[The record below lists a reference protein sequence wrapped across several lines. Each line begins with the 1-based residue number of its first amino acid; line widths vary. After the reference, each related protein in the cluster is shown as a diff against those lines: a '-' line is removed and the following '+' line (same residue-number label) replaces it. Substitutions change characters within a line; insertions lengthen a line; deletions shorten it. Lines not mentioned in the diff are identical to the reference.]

1 LPMNYIK
8 SGLQTIVGRKEN
20 SDMAEDV
27 AEQVSRLVNRLR
39 TSTLY
44 EDRRDTLRALRSMA
58 KHNRVEVGTQAIDA
72 LVHLMHNSIT
82 NDSTDRDAELIAL
95 VLETL
100 RILIDEEDSA
110 ANVHQ
115 EKKFDQ
121 DEIQKL
127 ARMIIDTKYSITS
140 ILYMIDDLEFNVR
153 LQAIRCLTALL
164 IHDPKTIQDILLE
177 NHAASPRIIDLLH
190 DDREVIRNFAI
201 LLLLELSHGNVNI
214 QKIIAFED
222 GFESVVS
229 EDCLFLMYKM
239 LKGNPSNVQLFREH
253 SLIRDLQGVLDLLCA
268 VEEERGNLENYWT
281 EERTATVVR
290 TLVSPS
296 IPSDLIS
303 NCQYDFHSYGFL
315 SSLMNLLLSPEI
327 TAKVLTSV
335 VLAVAEVIR
344 GNQANQDYFET
355 VATNSECS
363 QNIVVILLLSMTNS
377 GRPFGLR
384 LATLYC
390 LQSFLYKNDHGKA
403 HLVQTLL
410 PSTAEVEQVTAGHL
424 ICTGL
429 VSSDPLDQWLC
440 ACLLMH
446 ACIWSTDEKE
456 CLLRVQL
463 ATDVSE
469 PPKSLLQQVTSILL
483 RSHHYQVR
491 IGLLMLLS
499 GWLAHSPLAVSH
511 FLQQP
516 DNVTYVCN
524 EHFEADDME
533 CLTQGLSAFLIG
545 VCSLFNDGS
554 VKKYTK
560 ESLVNLVESHI
571 GRVRFVEKLE
581 LVTKSEAYARVSQ
594 KPQPKGNQARDLL
607 FDHEFTKLFRQL
619 EPDVTRTLGFSQA
632 PADSMLLPEAAE
644 QKDRVV
650 DQYKQLIKDQDE
662 QIGRLTARLQTLEL
676 EANRRAEFDQQK
688 QKQEEQA
695 LQYQEYQVQLNSI
708 SDQLEQLKQ
717 YYVTTM
723 DENQA
728 NAFAEQANLKSQL
741 ECLELLLQQRDAEV
755 HYYQQQCI
763 LWQQHI
769 ANQVAQGEF
778 SYAIQAS
785 NSLVEQLNAQL
796 AFGWQ
801 AYEEQA
807 AQLGKL
813 AEENELLKLRLN
825 EAQNSLKWYEMDS
838 ARKDAEL
845 NLLKKSQTA
854 LTAPTNG
861 AEVPGLV
868 AGAAGMAKELTT
880 VGIQCNFADP
890 DVAANASR
898 QSASEFRARY
908 EALYAENQDLLLLL
922 ADHDQ
927 KLKEQKQMLI
937 HLGAEYVEHSIW
949 PDKGILSQW
958 RISIPTVE
966 ISAGQ
971 VPRHV
976 RFYKS
981 IAHKYIT
988 RRRFFI
994 HQPYLQFSQSVRV
1007 DRQLHNFF
1015 YENALDCCSP
1025 GARAAAE
1032 KLKRYLELEVVGD
1045 GLIQTGYAEEF
1056 IKESSDLDCNFEQP
1070 IACRWKNVLNG
1081 QAESNWYLM
1090 RKVGHRRWP
1099 AVIRP
1104 GITPKD
1110 GNHLIV
1116 AGSENSTQQSYAIWI
1131 SNPALCQRGPGK
1143 FSFAY
1148 WIYGPVKLEVAA
1160 VAAGEYPLKS
1170 VGELRPSS
1178 CDFKENRGKHCV
1190 ISIDPIAVP
1199 YQIIIKMYTSYNGEG
1214 FVAVD
1219 DIKYEANVC
1228 LSEIE
1233 SEQPKF
1239 TEIDLAPSPHLYA
1252 TSAAEAECT
1261 FDNVCLWRNVLDDQ
1275 YNWSTVVEVPDK
1287 PYLKSIHPNGAFG
1300 MIAVQQMTV
1309 AGSGYLISP
1318 AFYCQRGNGELN
1330 FKRWKA
1336 GQASFKVCVLKV
1348 ESLNSIYCTEVQDDF
1363 SPVFIPGPIYE
1374 PYQLAI
1380 IGVGEADAGEQFV
1393 AIDDIVYKAD
1403 VCDSPRIGEPEA
1415 CQALGCN
1422 FADGQSC
1429 RWLLDS
1435 TVANGPRFSITTHAI
1450 GVANNVKI
1458 KPAVKNE
1465 FFLGTLIFDKRQPHA
1480 YIESQFFRV
1489 SRARILR
1496 VLLKRST
1503 WGSEF
1508 YICHNQYNSTLPS
1521 DQCHLAAGPQLTL
1534 NDTRNFAEIA
1544 EPISEQDTRIFLVA
1558 SHILEPISGAAAFGI
1573 QSIDLIDDNRQSL
1586 CF

>member
-1 LPMNYIK
+1 MFNKHIDCNLYLKYTEQCYFIIFRLSFFVLSKIVRLQMNYIK

-27 AEQVSRLVNRLR
+27 AEQISRLVNRLR

-44 EDRRDTLRALRSMA
+44 EDRRDTLRALRSIA

-72 LVHLMHNSIT
+72 LVQFMHNSIA
-82 NDSTDRDAELIAL
+82 NKSTDRDAELIAL

-100 RILIDEEDSA
+100 RILIDEDSA

-127 ARMIIDTKYSITS
+127 ARMIIDAKDSIS
-140 ILYMIDDLEFNVR
+140 DILYVIDDVEFNVR

-164 IHDPKTIQDILLE
+164 IRDPKTIQDILLE
-177 NHAASPRIIDLLH
+177 NHVSLPRIIDLLQ
-190 DDREVIRNFAI
+190 DNREVIRNFAV

-222 GFESVVS
+222 GFESLINIILDEGNSVVS

-253 SLIRDLQGVLDLLCA
+253 SLIRVLREVLDLLCA
-268 VEEERGNLENYWT
+268 VEEETGNLENYWT

-296 IPSDLIS
+296 IPSDLIN
-303 NCQYDFHSYGFL
+303 NCQNDFRTCGFL
-315 SSLMNLLLSPEI
+315 SNLMNLLLSPEI

-335 VLAVAEVIR
+335 VLAVAEMIR

-355 VATNSECS
+355 VTTNSECN
-363 QNIVVILLLSMTNS
+363 QNI
-377 GRPFGLR
+377 RPAIWSSFGYALF
-384 LATLYC
+384 
-390 LQSFLYKNDHGKA
+390 FLYKNDHGKA

-429 VSSDPLDQWLC
+429 VSSDPFDQWLS

-446 ACIWSTDEKE
+446 ACIWSPEEKE

-463 ATDVSE
+463 ATDVNE
-469 PPKSLLQQVTSILL
+469 PPKSLLEQVTSILL

-499 GWLAHSPLAVSH
+499 GWLAHCPLAVSH
-511 FLQQP
+511 FLYHLGS
-516 DNVTYVCN
+516 VTYL
-524 EHFEADDME
+524 FGQLRGSEADDME

-545 VCSLFNDGS
+545 ICTLFNNGS
-554 VKKYTK
+554 VRKYTK
-560 ESLVNLVESHI
+560 ESMIHLVESDL

-581 LVTKSEAYARVSQ
+581 LLTKSEAYARVSQ

-619 EPDVTRTLGFSQA
+619 EPDIARTLGFSQA

-676 EANRRAEFDQQK
+676 QANRRTEFDQ

-695 LQYQEYQVQLNSI
+695 LKYQIQLNSI
-708 SDQLEQLKQ
+708 SDELQQLKQ
-717 YYVTTM
+717 CCVRTM

-741 ECLELLLQQRDAEV
+741 ESLELLLQQRDTEV
-755 HYYQQQCI
+755 QYYQQQCI

-813 AEENELLKLRLN
+813 SAENELLKLHLN
-825 EAQNSLKWYEMDS
+825 EMQNSSKWYELDS

-845 NLLKKSQTA
+845 NFLKESQTA

-868 AGAAGMAKELTT
+868 TGAGVAKELTT
-880 VGIQCNFADP
+880 VGIQCDFLDP
-890 DVAANASR
+890 GVGNASR
-898 QSASEFRARY
+898 QSDSEFRARY

-937 HLGAEYVEHSIW
+937 NLGAEVSSDGE
-949 PDKGILSQW
+949 DDLLL
-958 RISIPTVE
+958 VL
-966 ISAGQ
+966 A
-971 VPRHV
+971 
-976 RFYKS
+976 KS
-981 IAHKYIT
+981 
-988 RRRFFI
+988 RGM
-994 HQPYLQFSQSVRV
+994 SV
-1007 DRQLHNFF
+1007 
-1015 YENALDCCSP
+1015 DCCSP

-1045 GLIQTGYAEEF
+1045 GLIQTGYTEEF

-1116 AGSENSTQQSYAIWI
+1116 AGSENYTQQSYAIWI
-1131 SNPALCQRGPGK
+1131 SNPALCQRGLGN

-1199 YQIIIKMYTSYNGEG
+1199 YQIIIKMYTSYNREG

-1228 LSEIE
+1228 LPEIE

-1239 TEIDLAPSPHLYA
+1239 AEIDLAPSPHLYA

-1287 PYLKSIHPNGAFG
+1287 SYWNSIHPNGAFG
-1300 MIAVQQMTV
+1300 MITVEQMTV

-1336 GQASFKVCVLKV
+1336 GEASFKVCVLKV
-1348 ESLNSIYCTEVQDDF
+1348 ESLNSTYCTEVQDDF

-1422 FADGQSC
+1422 FSVGQSC

-1435 TVANGPRFSITTHAI
+1435 TIANGPRFSITAHAI

-1458 KPAVKNE
+1458 KPAGKKE

-1480 YIESQFFRV
+1480 YIESEFFRV
-1489 SRARILR
+1489 SRARTLR

-1508 YICHNQYNSTLPS
+1508 YICHNQFNTTLPS

-1534 NDTRNFAEIA
+1534 DDTRNFAEIV

-1573 QSIDLIDDNRQSL
+1573 QSIDLIDDNRQSFTGEQQ
-1586 CF
+1586 C

>member
-1 LPMNYIK
+1 MTIAMKIKLQRENILIQQFSDFITIKLDFLKSIAFVSIDCNLYLKYIVRLSMNYIK

-27 AEQVSRLVNRLR
+27 VEQVSRLVNRLR

-140 ILYMIDDLEFNVR
+140 ILCMIDDLEFNVR

-222 GFESVVS
+222 GFESLIRIIYCEGNSVVS

-253 SLIRDLQGVLDLLCA
+253 SLIRDLQGVLDLLCT

-303 NCQYDFHSYGFL
+303 NCQYDFQSYGFL

-377 GRPFGLR
+377 SRPFGLR

-516 DNVTYVCN
+516 DNVTYL
-524 EHFEADDME
+524 FGQLRGSEADDME

-708 SDQLEQLKQ
+708 SDQLQQLKQ

-755 HYYQQQCI
+755 QYYQQQCI

-937 HLGAEYVEHSIW
+937 HLGAEVSSDGEDDLLLCGS
-949 PDKGILSQW
+949 PDTKVGD
-958 RISIPTVE
+958 
-966 ISAGQ
+966 
-971 VPRHV
+971 
-976 RFYKS
+976 KS
-981 IAHKYIT
+981 VLAKSRGMSGFT
-988 RRRFFI
+988 N
-994 HQPYLQFSQSVRV
+994 QSRTI
-1007 DRQLHNFF
+1007 
-1015 YENALDCCSP
+1015 DCCSP

-1160 VAAGEYPLKS
+1160 VAAGKYPLKS

-1178 CDFKENRGKHCV
+1178 CDFKENRGKRCV

-1275 YNWSTVVEVPDK
+1275 YNWSTVAEVPDK
-1287 PYLKSIHPNGAFG
+1287 SYLNSIHPNGAFG
-1300 MIAVQQMTV
+1300 MIAVQQMTFP
-1309 AGSGYLISP
+1309 GSGYLISP

-1374 PYQLAI
+1374 PYELAI

-1435 TVANGPRFSITTHAI
+1435 TVANGPRFSITAHAI

-1544 EPISEQDTRIFLVA
+1544 EPISEQDTRHRRA
-1558 SHILEPISGAAAFGI
+1558 TM
-1573 QSIDLIDDNRQSL
+1573 
-1586 CF
+1586 

>member
-1 LPMNYIK
+1 LKYTERCYFIIFRLSFYVLSKSIFFARLQMNYIK

-20 SDMAEDV
+20 SDMTEDV
-27 AEQVSRLVNRLR
+27 TEQVSRLVNRLR

-58 KHNRVEVGTQAIDA
+58 KHNRIEVGTQAIDA
-72 LVHLMHNSIT
+72 LIQFMHNSIV
-82 NDSTDRDAELIAL
+82 NKSTDRDAELIAL

-100 RILIDEEDSA
+100 RILIDEDSA

-127 ARMIIDTKYSITS
+127 ACMIIDAKDSIS
-140 ILYMIDDLEFNVR
+140 DILYVIDDVEFNVR

-164 IHDPKTIQDILLE
+164 IRDPKTIQDILLE
-177 NHAASPRIIDLLH
+177 NHVSLPRIIDLLQ
-190 DDREVIRNFAI
+190 DNREVIRNFAV
-201 LLLLELSHGNVNI
+201 LLLLELAHGNVNI

-222 GFESVVS
+222 GFESLINIILDEGNSVVS

-253 SLIRDLQGVLDLLCA
+253 SLIRVLREVLDLLCA
-268 VEEERGNLENYWT
+268 VEEEMGNLENYWT

-296 IPSDLIS
+296 IPSDLIN
-303 NCQYDFHSYGFL
+303 NCQNDFRTCGFL
-315 SSLMNLLLSPEI
+315 SNLMNLLLSPEI

-335 VLAVAEVIR
+335 VLAVAEMIR

-355 VATNSECS
+355 VTTNSECN

-390 LQSFLYKNDHGKA
+390 LQSFLFKNDHGKV

-446 ACIWSTDEKE
+446 ACIWSSDEKE

-516 DNVTYVCN
+516 DNITYL
-524 EHFEADDME
+524 FGQLRGSEADDME

-560 ESLVNLVESHI
+560 ESLVNLVESHL

-619 EPDVTRTLGFSQA
+619 EPDVARTLGFSQA

-676 EANRRAEFDQQK
+676 QANHRTEFDQ

-695 LQYQEYQVQLNSI
+695 LKYQIQLNSI
-708 SDQLEQLKQ
+708 NDELQQLKQ
-717 YYVTTM
+717 CCLTTM
-723 DENQA
+723 NENQA

-741 ECLELLLQQRDAEV
+741 ESLELLLQQRDTEV

-769 ANQVAQGEF
+769 ANQVNVGLVLSMVVCIYLIIVDYLLLIKVAEGEF

-813 AEENELLKLRLN
+813 SAENELLKLHLN
-825 EAQNSLKWYEMDS
+825 EMQNSLKWYQLDS

-845 NLLKKSQTA
+845 NFLKESQTA

-861 AEVPGLV
+861 TEVPGLV
-868 AGAAGMAKELTT
+868 TAADVAKELTT
-880 VGIQCNFADP
+880 VGIQCDFSDP
-890 DVAANASR
+890 DVGHASH
-898 QSASEFRARY
+898 QSDSEFRARY

-937 HLGAEYVEHSIW
+937 NLGAEV
-949 PDKGILSQW
+949 
-958 RISIPTVE
+958 
-966 ISAGQ
+966 
-971 VPRHV
+971 
-976 RFYKS
+976 
-981 IAHKYIT
+981 
-988 RRRFFI
+988 
-994 HQPYLQFSQSVRV
+994 
-1007 DRQLHNFF
+1007 
-1015 YENALDCCSP
+1015 
-1025 GARAAAE
+1025 
-1032 KLKRYLELEVVGD
+1032 
-1045 GLIQTGYAEEF
+1045 
-1056 IKESSDLDCNFEQP
+1056 SSDGEDDL
-1070 IACRWKNVLNG
+1070 LLG
-1081 QAESNWYLM
+1081 
-1090 RKVGHRRWP
+1090 
-1099 AVIRP
+1099 
-1104 GITPKD
+1104 
-1110 GNHLIV
+1110 
-1116 AGSENSTQQSYAIWI
+1116 GS
-1131 SNPALCQRGPGK
+1131 P
-1143 FSFAY
+1143 
-1148 WIYGPVKLEVAA
+1148 
-1160 VAAGEYPLKS
+1160 
-1170 VGELRPSS
+1170 
-1178 CDFKENRGKHCV
+1178 
-1190 ISIDPIAVP
+1190 
-1199 YQIIIKMYTSYNGEG
+1199 
-1214 FVAVD
+1214 
-1219 DIKYEANVC
+1219 
-1228 LSEIE
+1228 
-1233 SEQPKF
+1233 
-1239 TEIDLAPSPHLYA
+1239 
-1252 TSAAEAECT
+1252 
-1261 FDNVCLWRNVLDDQ
+1261 
-1275 YNWSTVVEVPDK
+1275 
-1287 PYLKSIHPNGAFG
+1287 
-1300 MIAVQQMTV
+1300 
-1309 AGSGYLISP
+1309 
-1318 AFYCQRGNGELN
+1318 
-1330 FKRWKA
+1330 
-1336 GQASFKVCVLKV
+1336 
-1348 ESLNSIYCTEVQDDF
+1348 
-1363 SPVFIPGPIYE
+1363 
-1374 PYQLAI
+1374 
-1380 IGVGEADAGEQFV
+1380 
-1393 AIDDIVYKAD
+1393 
-1403 VCDSPRIGEPEA
+1403 
-1415 CQALGCN
+1415 
-1422 FADGQSC
+1422 
-1429 RWLLDS
+1429 
-1435 TVANGPRFSITTHAI
+1435 
-1450 GVANNVKI
+1450 
-1458 KPAVKNE
+1458 
-1465 FFLGTLIFDKRQPHA
+1465 
-1480 YIESQFFRV
+1480 
-1489 SRARILR
+1489 
-1496 VLLKRST
+1496 
-1503 WGSEF
+1503 
-1508 YICHNQYNSTLPS
+1508 
-1521 DQCHLAAGPQLTL
+1521 
-1534 NDTRNFAEIA
+1534 
-1544 EPISEQDTRIFLVA
+1544 
-1558 SHILEPISGAAAFGI
+1558 
-1573 QSIDLIDDNRQSL
+1573 
-1586 CF
+1586 

>member
-1 LPMNYIK
+1 MNYIK

-95 VLETL
+95 VLEIL

-140 ILYMIDDLEFNVR
+140 ILCMIDDLEFNVR

-222 GFESVVS
+222 GFESLIRIIYCEGNSVVS

-281 EERTATVVR
+281 EERTATVLQLIDVVR

-303 NCQYDFHSYGFL
+303 NCQYDFQSYGFL

-516 DNVTYVCN
+516 DNVTYL
-524 EHFEADDME
+524 FGQLRGSEADDME

-619 EPDVTRTLGFSQA
+619 EPDITRTLGFSQA

-695 LQYQEYQVQLNSI
+695 LQYQECQVQLNSI
-708 SDQLEQLKQ
+708 SDQLQQLKQ

-769 ANQVAQGEF
+769 ANQVPQGEF

-937 HLGAEYVEHSIW
+937 HLGAE
-949 PDKGILSQW
+949 
-958 RISIPTVE
+958 
-966 ISAGQ
+966 
-971 VPRHV
+971 
-976 RFYKS
+976 KS
-981 IAHKYIT
+981 VLAKSRGMSGFT
-988 RRRFFI
+988 N
-994 HQPYLQFSQSVRV
+994 QS
-1007 DRQLHNFF
+1007 HTI
-1015 YENALDCCSP
+1015 DCCSP

-1110 GNHLIV
+1110 GEKCNHLIV

-1160 VAAGEYPLKS
+1160 VAAGEYPLNS

-1178 CDFKENRGKHCV
+1178 CDFKENRGKRCV

-1199 YQIIIKMYTSYNGEG
+1199 YQIIIKMHTSYNGEG

-1287 PYLKSIHPNGAFG
+1287 SYLNSIHPNGAFG
-1300 MIAVQQMTV
+1300 LIAVQQMTV
-1309 AGSGYLISP
+1309 PGSGYLISP

-1374 PYQLAI
+1374 PYELAI

-1544 EPISEQDTRIFLVA
+1544 EPISEQDTRCI
-1558 SHILEPISGAAAFGI
+1558 IAF
-1573 QSIDLIDDNRQSL
+1573 QLFFQFHNSSFTN
-1586 CF
+1586 

>member
-1 LPMNYIK
+1 MFNKHIDCNLYLKYTEQCYFIIFRLSFFVLSKIVRLQMNYIK

-27 AEQVSRLVNRLR
+27 AEQISRLVNRLR

-44 EDRRDTLRALRSMA
+44 EDRRDTLRALRSIA

-72 LVHLMHNSIT
+72 LVQFMHNSIA
-82 NDSTDRDAELIAL
+82 NKSTDRDAELIAL

-100 RILIDEEDSA
+100 RILIDEDSA

-127 ARMIIDTKYSITS
+127 ARMIIDAKDSIS
-140 ILYMIDDLEFNVR
+140 DILYVIDDVEFNVR

-164 IHDPKTIQDILLE
+164 IRDPKTIQDILLE
-177 NHAASPRIIDLLH
+177 NHVSLPRIIDLLQ
-190 DDREVIRNFAI
+190 DNREVIRNFAV

-222 GFESVVS
+222 GFESLINIILDEGNSVVS

-253 SLIRDLQGVLDLLCA
+253 SLIRVLREVLDLLCA
-268 VEEERGNLENYWT
+268 VEEETGNLENYWT

-296 IPSDLIS
+296 IPSDLIN
-303 NCQYDFHSYGFL
+303 NCQNDFRTCGFL
-315 SSLMNLLLSPEI
+315 SNLMNLLLSPEI

-335 VLAVAEVIR
+335 VLAVAEMIR

-355 VATNSECS
+355 VTTNSECN

-429 VSSDPLDQWLC
+429 VSSDPFDQWLS

-446 ACIWSTDEKE
+446 ACIWSPEEKE

-463 ATDVSE
+463 ATDVNE
-469 PPKSLLQQVTSILL
+469 PPKSLLEQVTSILL

-499 GWLAHSPLAVSH
+499 GWLAHCPLALFGQLRGS
-511 FLQQP
+511 
-516 DNVTYVCN
+516 
-524 EHFEADDME
+524 EADDME

-545 VCSLFNDGS
+545 ICTLFNNGS
-554 VKKYTK
+554 VRKYTK
-560 ESLVNLVESHI
+560 ESMIHLVESDL

-581 LVTKSEAYARVSQ
+581 LLTKSEAYARVSQ

-619 EPDVTRTLGFSQA
+619 EPDIARTLGFSQA

-676 EANRRAEFDQQK
+676 QANRRTEFDQ

-695 LQYQEYQVQLNSI
+695 LKYQIQLNSI
-708 SDQLEQLKQ
+708 SDELQQLKQ
-717 YYVTTM
+717 CCVRTM

-741 ECLELLLQQRDAEV
+741 ESLELLLQQRDTEV
-755 HYYQQQCI
+755 QYYQQQCI

-813 AEENELLKLRLN
+813 SAENELLKLHLN
-825 EAQNSLKWYEMDS
+825 EMQNSSKWYELDS

-845 NLLKKSQTA
+845 NFLKESQTA

-868 AGAAGMAKELTT
+868 TGAGVAKELTT
-880 VGIQCNFADP
+880 VGIQCDFLDP
-890 DVAANASR
+890 GVGNASR
-898 QSASEFRARY
+898 QSDSEFRARY

-937 HLGAEYVEHSIW
+937 NLGAEVSSDGE
-949 PDKGILSQW
+949 DDLLL
-958 RISIPTVE
+958 VL
-966 ISAGQ
+966 A
-971 VPRHV
+971 
-976 RFYKS
+976 KS
-981 IAHKYIT
+981 
-988 RRRFFI
+988 RGM
-994 HQPYLQFSQSVRV
+994 SV
-1007 DRQLHNFF
+1007 
-1015 YENALDCCSP
+1015 DCCSP

-1045 GLIQTGYAEEF
+1045 GLIQTGYTEEF

-1116 AGSENSTQQSYAIWI
+1116 AGSENYTQQSYAIWI
-1131 SNPALCQRGPGK
+1131 SNPALCQRGLGN

-1199 YQIIIKMYTSYNGEG
+1199 YQIIIKMYTSYNREG

-1228 LSEIE
+1228 LPEIE

-1239 TEIDLAPSPHLYA
+1239 AEIDLAPSPHLYA

-1287 PYLKSIHPNGAFG
+1287 SYWNSIHPNGAFG
-1300 MIAVQQMTV
+1300 MITVEQMTV

-1336 GQASFKVCVLKV
+1336 GEASFKVCVLKV
-1348 ESLNSIYCTEVQDDF
+1348 ESLNSTYCTEVQDDF

-1422 FADGQSC
+1422 FSVGQSC

-1435 TVANGPRFSITTHAI
+1435 TIANGPRFSITAHAI

-1458 KPAVKNE
+1458 KPAGKKE

-1480 YIESQFFRV
+1480 YIESEFFRV
-1489 SRARILR
+1489 SRARTLR

-1508 YICHNQYNSTLPS
+1508 YICHNQFNTTLPS

-1534 NDTRNFAEIA
+1534 DDTRNFAEIV

-1573 QSIDLIDDNRQSL
+1573 QSIDLIDDNRQSFTGEQQ
-1586 CF
+1586 C

>member
-1 LPMNYIK
+1 MFNYRPEIYHNNDHCDENQITTHKYSYSTVFIVRLPMNYIK

-140 ILYMIDDLEFNVR
+140 ILHMID
-153 LQAIRCLTALL
+153 
-164 IHDPKTIQDILLE
+164 
-177 NHAASPRIIDLLH
+177 
-190 DDREVIRNFAI
+190 
-201 LLLLELSHGNVNI
+201 
-214 QKIIAFED
+214 
-222 GFESVVS
+222 
-229 EDCLFLMYKM
+229 
-239 LKGNPSNVQLFREH
+239 
-253 SLIRDLQGVLDLLCA
+253 
-268 VEEERGNLENYWT
+268 
-281 EERTATVVR
+281 VVR

-524 EHFEADDME
+524 EH
-533 CLTQGLSAFLIG
+533 L
-545 VCSLFNDGS
+545 
-554 VKKYTK
+554 

-619 EPDVTRTLGFSQA
+619 EPDITRTLGFSQA

-662 QIGRLTARLQTLEL
+662 QIGRLTARLQTLEM
-676 EANRRAEFDQQK
+676 EANRRTEFDQQK

-695 LQYQEYQVQLNSI
+695 LQYQEYQIQLNSI
-708 SDQLEQLKQ
+708 NDQLQQLKQ

-813 AEENELLKLRLN
+813 AEENELLKLRLK
-825 EAQNSLKWYEMDS
+825 EAQNSLKWYEMES

-890 DVAANASR
+890 DEAANASR

-937 HLGAEYVEHSIW
+937 HLGAEVSSDGE
-949 PDKGILSQW
+949 DDLLLC
-958 RISIPTVE
+958 V
-966 ISAGQ
+966 
-971 VPRHV
+971 
-976 RFYKS
+976 
-981 IAHKYIT
+981 
-988 RRRFFI
+988 
-994 HQPYLQFSQSVRV
+994 
-1007 DRQLHNFF
+1007 
-1015 YENALDCCSP
+1015 DCCSP
-1025 GARAAAE
+1025 TARAAAE

-1056 IKESSDLDCNFEQP
+1056 IKEASDLDCNFEQP

-1233 SEQPKF
+1233 SEQPEF

-1261 FDNVCLWRNVLDDQ
+1261 FDNLCLWRNVLDDQ

-1287 PYLKSIHPNGAFG
+1287 SYLNSIHPNGAFG
-1300 MIAVQQMTV
+1300 MIGVQQMTV
-1309 AGSGYLISP
+1309 PGSGYLISP
-1318 AFYCQRGNGELN
+1318 VFYCQRGNGELN

-1374 PYQLAI
+1374 PYELAI

-1435 TVANGPRFSITTHAI
+1435 TVANGPRFSITAHAI

-1573 QSIDLIDDNRQSL
+1573 QLIDLIDDNRQSL

>member
-95 VLETL
+95 VLEIL

-140 ILYMIDDLEFNVR
+140 ILCMIDDLEFNVR

-303 NCQYDFHSYGFL
+303 NCQYDFQSYGFL

-524 EHFEADDME
+524 EH
-533 CLTQGLSAFLIG
+533 L
-545 VCSLFNDGS
+545 
-554 VKKYTK
+554 
-560 ESLVNLVESHI
+560 
-571 GRVRFVEKLE
+571 
-581 LVTKSEAYARVSQ
+581 
-594 KPQPKGNQARDLL
+594 
-607 FDHEFTKLFRQL
+607 
-619 EPDVTRTLGFSQA
+619 
-632 PADSMLLPEAAE
+632 
-644 QKDRVV
+644 
-650 DQYKQLIKDQDE
+650 
-662 QIGRLTARLQTLEL
+662 
-676 EANRRAEFDQQK
+676 
-688 QKQEEQA
+688 
-695 LQYQEYQVQLNSI
+695 
-708 SDQLEQLKQ
+708 
-717 YYVTTM
+717 
-723 DENQA
+723 
-728 NAFAEQANLKSQL
+728 
-741 ECLELLLQQRDAEV
+741 
-755 HYYQQQCI
+755 
-763 LWQQHI
+763 
-769 ANQVAQGEF
+769 
-778 SYAIQAS
+778 
-785 NSLVEQLNAQL
+785 
-796 AFGWQ
+796 
-801 AYEEQA
+801 
-807 AQLGKL
+807 
-813 AEENELLKLRLN
+813 
-825 EAQNSLKWYEMDS
+825 
-838 ARKDAEL
+838 
-845 NLLKKSQTA
+845 
-854 LTAPTNG
+854 
-861 AEVPGLV
+861 
-868 AGAAGMAKELTT
+868 
-880 VGIQCNFADP
+880 
-890 DVAANASR
+890 
-898 QSASEFRARY
+898 
-908 EALYAENQDLLLLL
+908 
-922 ADHDQ
+922 
-927 KLKEQKQMLI
+927 
-937 HLGAEYVEHSIW
+937 
-949 PDKGILSQW
+949 
-958 RISIPTVE
+958 
-966 ISAGQ
+966 
-971 VPRHV
+971 
-976 RFYKS
+976 
-981 IAHKYIT
+981 
-988 RRRFFI
+988 
-994 HQPYLQFSQSVRV
+994 
-1007 DRQLHNFF
+1007 
-1015 YENALDCCSP
+1015 
-1025 GARAAAE
+1025 
-1032 KLKRYLELEVVGD
+1032 
-1045 GLIQTGYAEEF
+1045 
-1056 IKESSDLDCNFEQP
+1056 
-1070 IACRWKNVLNG
+1070 
-1081 QAESNWYLM
+1081 
-1090 RKVGHRRWP
+1090 
-1099 AVIRP
+1099 
-1104 GITPKD
+1104 
-1110 GNHLIV
+1110 
-1116 AGSENSTQQSYAIWI
+1116 
-1131 SNPALCQRGPGK
+1131 
-1143 FSFAY
+1143 
-1148 WIYGPVKLEVAA
+1148 
-1160 VAAGEYPLKS
+1160 
-1170 VGELRPSS
+1170 
-1178 CDFKENRGKHCV
+1178 
-1190 ISIDPIAVP
+1190 
-1199 YQIIIKMYTSYNGEG
+1199 
-1214 FVAVD
+1214 
-1219 DIKYEANVC
+1219 
-1228 LSEIE
+1228 
-1233 SEQPKF
+1233 
-1239 TEIDLAPSPHLYA
+1239 
-1252 TSAAEAECT
+1252 
-1261 FDNVCLWRNVLDDQ
+1261 
-1275 YNWSTVVEVPDK
+1275 
-1287 PYLKSIHPNGAFG
+1287 
-1300 MIAVQQMTV
+1300 
-1309 AGSGYLISP
+1309 
-1318 AFYCQRGNGELN
+1318 
-1330 FKRWKA
+1330 
-1336 GQASFKVCVLKV
+1336 
-1348 ESLNSIYCTEVQDDF
+1348 
-1363 SPVFIPGPIYE
+1363 
-1374 PYQLAI
+1374 
-1380 IGVGEADAGEQFV
+1380 
-1393 AIDDIVYKAD
+1393 
-1403 VCDSPRIGEPEA
+1403 
-1415 CQALGCN
+1415 
-1422 FADGQSC
+1422 
-1429 RWLLDS
+1429 
-1435 TVANGPRFSITTHAI
+1435 
-1450 GVANNVKI
+1450 
-1458 KPAVKNE
+1458 
-1465 FFLGTLIFDKRQPHA
+1465 
-1480 YIESQFFRV
+1480 
-1489 SRARILR
+1489 
-1496 VLLKRST
+1496 
-1503 WGSEF
+1503 
-1508 YICHNQYNSTLPS
+1508 
-1521 DQCHLAAGPQLTL
+1521 
-1534 NDTRNFAEIA
+1534 
-1544 EPISEQDTRIFLVA
+1544 
-1558 SHILEPISGAAAFGI
+1558 
-1573 QSIDLIDDNRQSL
+1573 
-1586 CF
+1586 

>member
-1 LPMNYIK
+1 MFNYRPEIYHNNDHCDENQITTHKYSYSTVFIVRLPMNYIK

-140 ILYMIDDLEFNVR
+140 ILHMIDDLEFNVR

-222 GFESVVS
+222 GFESLIRIIYCEGNSVVS

-516 DNVTYVCN
+516 DNVTYL
-524 EHFEADDME
+524 FGQLRGSEADDME

-619 EPDVTRTLGFSQA
+619 EPDITRTLGFSQA

-662 QIGRLTARLQTLEL
+662 QIGRLTARLQTLEM
-676 EANRRAEFDQQK
+676 EANRRTEFDQQK

-695 LQYQEYQVQLNSI
+695 LQYQEYQIQLNSI
-708 SDQLEQLKQ
+708 NDQLQQLKQ

-813 AEENELLKLRLN
+813 AEENELLKLRLK
-825 EAQNSLKWYEMDS
+825 EAQNSLKWYEMES

-890 DVAANASR
+890 DEAANASR

-937 HLGAEYVEHSIW
+937 HLGAEVSSDGE
-949 PDKGILSQW
+949 DDLLLC
-958 RISIPTVE
+958 V
-966 ISAGQ
+966 
-971 VPRHV
+971 
-976 RFYKS
+976 
-981 IAHKYIT
+981 
-988 RRRFFI
+988 
-994 HQPYLQFSQSVRV
+994 
-1007 DRQLHNFF
+1007 
-1015 YENALDCCSP
+1015 DCCSP
-1025 GARAAAE
+1025 TARAAAE

-1056 IKESSDLDCNFEQP
+1056 IKEASDLDCNFEQP

-1233 SEQPKF
+1233 SEQPEF

-1261 FDNVCLWRNVLDDQ
+1261 FDNLCLWRNVLDDQ

-1287 PYLKSIHPNGAFG
+1287 SYLNSIHPNGAFG
-1300 MIAVQQMTV
+1300 MIGVQQMTV
-1309 AGSGYLISP
+1309 PGSGYLISP
-1318 AFYCQRGNGELN
+1318 VFYCQRGNGELN

-1374 PYQLAI
+1374 PYELAI

-1435 TVANGPRFSITTHAI
+1435 TVANGPRFSITAHAI

-1573 QSIDLIDDNRQSL
+1573 QLIDLIDDNRQSL

>member
-1 LPMNYIK
+1 MFNKHIDCNLYLKYTEQCYFIIFRLSFFVLSKIVRLQMNYIK

-27 AEQVSRLVNRLR
+27 AEQISRLVNRLR

-44 EDRRDTLRALRSMA
+44 EDRRDTLRALRSIA

-72 LVHLMHNSIT
+72 LVQFMHNSIA
-82 NDSTDRDAELIAL
+82 NKSTDRDAELIAL

-100 RILIDEEDSA
+100 RILIDEDSA

-127 ARMIIDTKYSITS
+127 ARMIIDAKDSIS
-140 ILYMIDDLEFNVR
+140 DILYVIDDVEFNVR

-164 IHDPKTIQDILLE
+164 IRDPKTIQDILLE
-177 NHAASPRIIDLLH
+177 NHVSLPRIIDLLQ
-190 DDREVIRNFAI
+190 DNREVIRNFAV

-222 GFESVVS
+222 GFESLINIILDEGNSVVS

-253 SLIRDLQGVLDLLCA
+253 SLIRVLREVLDLLCA
-268 VEEERGNLENYWT
+268 VEEETGNLENYWT

-296 IPSDLIS
+296 IPSDLIN
-303 NCQYDFHSYGFL
+303 NCQNDFRTCGFL
-315 SSLMNLLLSPEI
+315 SNLMNLLLSPEI

-335 VLAVAEVIR
+335 VLAVAEMIR

-355 VATNSECS
+355 VTTNSECN

-429 VSSDPLDQWLC
+429 VSSDPFDQWLS

-446 ACIWSTDEKE
+446 ACIWSPEEKE

-463 ATDVSE
+463 ATDVNE
-469 PPKSLLQQVTSILL
+469 PPKSLLEQVTSILL

-499 GWLAHSPLAVSH
+499 GWLAHCPLAVSH
-511 FLQQP
+511 FL
-516 DNVTYVCN
+516 Y
-524 EHFEADDME
+524 HLGKSM
-533 CLTQGLSAFLIG
+533 IH
-545 VCSLFNDGS
+545 
-554 VKKYTK
+554 
-560 ESLVNLVESHI
+560 LVESDL

-581 LVTKSEAYARVSQ
+581 LLTKSEAYARVSQ

-619 EPDVTRTLGFSQA
+619 EPDIARTLGFSQA

-676 EANRRAEFDQQK
+676 QANRRTEFDQ

-695 LQYQEYQVQLNSI
+695 LKYQIQLNSI
-708 SDQLEQLKQ
+708 SDELQQLKQ
-717 YYVTTM
+717 CCVRTM

-741 ECLELLLQQRDAEV
+741 ESLELLLQQRDTEV
-755 HYYQQQCI
+755 QYYQQQCI

-813 AEENELLKLRLN
+813 SAENELLKLHLN
-825 EAQNSLKWYEMDS
+825 EMQNSSKWYELDS

-845 NLLKKSQTA
+845 NFLKESQTA

-868 AGAAGMAKELTT
+868 TGAGVAKELTT
-880 VGIQCNFADP
+880 VGIQCDFLDP
-890 DVAANASR
+890 GVGNASR
-898 QSASEFRARY
+898 QSDSEFRARY

-937 HLGAEYVEHSIW
+937 NLGAEVSSDGE
-949 PDKGILSQW
+949 DDLLL
-958 RISIPTVE
+958 VL
-966 ISAGQ
+966 A
-971 VPRHV
+971 
-976 RFYKS
+976 KS
-981 IAHKYIT
+981 
-988 RRRFFI
+988 RGM
-994 HQPYLQFSQSVRV
+994 SV
-1007 DRQLHNFF
+1007 
-1015 YENALDCCSP
+1015 DCCSP

-1045 GLIQTGYAEEF
+1045 GLIQTGYTEEF

-1116 AGSENSTQQSYAIWI
+1116 AGSENYTQQSYAIWI
-1131 SNPALCQRGPGK
+1131 SNPALCQRGLGN

-1199 YQIIIKMYTSYNGEG
+1199 YQIIIKMYTSYNREG

-1228 LSEIE
+1228 LPEIE

-1239 TEIDLAPSPHLYA
+1239 AEIDLAPSPHLYA

-1287 PYLKSIHPNGAFG
+1287 SYWNSIHPNGAFG
-1300 MIAVQQMTV
+1300 MITVEQMTV

-1336 GQASFKVCVLKV
+1336 GEASFKVCVLKV
-1348 ESLNSIYCTEVQDDF
+1348 ESLNSTYCTEVQDDF

-1422 FADGQSC
+1422 FSVGQSC

-1435 TVANGPRFSITTHAI
+1435 TIANGPRFSITAHAI

-1458 KPAVKNE
+1458 KPAGKKE

-1480 YIESQFFRV
+1480 YIESEFFRV
-1489 SRARILR
+1489 SRARTLR

-1508 YICHNQYNSTLPS
+1508 YICHNQFNTTLPS

-1534 NDTRNFAEIA
+1534 DDTRNFAEIV

-1573 QSIDLIDDNRQSL
+1573 QSIDLIDDNRQSFTGEQQ
-1586 CF
+1586 C

>member
-1 LPMNYIK
+1 MFNKHIDCNLYLKYTEQCYFIIFRLSFFVLSKIVRLQMNYIK

-27 AEQVSRLVNRLR
+27 AEQISRLVNRLR

-44 EDRRDTLRALRSMA
+44 EDRRDTLRALRSIA

-72 LVHLMHNSIT
+72 LVQFMHNSIA
-82 NDSTDRDAELIAL
+82 NKSTDRDAELIAL

-100 RILIDEEDSA
+100 RILIDEDSA

-127 ARMIIDTKYSITS
+127 ARMIIDAKDSIS
-140 ILYMIDDLEFNVR
+140 DILYVIDDVEFNVR

-164 IHDPKTIQDILLE
+164 IRDPKTIQDILLE
-177 NHAASPRIIDLLH
+177 NHVSLPRIIDLLQ
-190 DDREVIRNFAI
+190 DNREVIRNFAV

-222 GFESVVS
+222 GFESLINIILDEGNSVVS

-253 SLIRDLQGVLDLLCA
+253 SLIRVLREVLDLLCA
-268 VEEERGNLENYWT
+268 VEEETGNLENYWT

-296 IPSDLIS
+296 IPSDLIN
-303 NCQYDFHSYGFL
+303 NCQNDFRTCGFL
-315 SSLMNLLLSPEI
+315 SNLMNLLLSPEI

-335 VLAVAEVIR
+335 VLAVAEMIR

-355 VATNSECS
+355 VTTNSECN

-429 VSSDPLDQWLC
+429 VSSDPFDQWLS

-446 ACIWSTDEKE
+446 ACIWSPEEKE

-463 ATDVSE
+463 ATDVNE
-469 PPKSLLQQVTSILL
+469 PPKSLLEQVTSILL

-499 GWLAHSPLAVSH
+499 GWLAHCPLAVSH
-511 FLQQP
+511 FLYHLGS
-516 DNVTYVCN
+516 VTYL
-524 EHFEADDME
+524 FGQLRGSEADDME

-545 VCSLFNDGS
+545 ICTLFNNGS
-554 VKKYTK
+554 VRKYTK
-560 ESLVNLVESHI
+560 ESMIHLVESDL

-581 LVTKSEAYARVSQ
+581 LLTKSEAYARVSQ

-619 EPDVTRTLGFSQA
+619 EPDIARTLGFSQA

-676 EANRRAEFDQQK
+676 QANRRTEFDQ

-695 LQYQEYQVQLNSI
+695 LKYQIQLNSI
-708 SDQLEQLKQ
+708 SDELQQLKQ
-717 YYVTTM
+717 CCVRTM

-741 ECLELLLQQRDAEV
+741 ESLELLLQQRDTEV
-755 HYYQQQCI
+755 QYYQQQCI

-813 AEENELLKLRLN
+813 SAENELLKLHLN
-825 EAQNSLKWYEMDS
+825 EMQNSSKWYELDS

-845 NLLKKSQTA
+845 NFLKESQTA

-868 AGAAGMAKELTT
+868 TGAGVAKELTT
-880 VGIQCNFADP
+880 VGIQCDFLDP
-890 DVAANASR
+890 GVGNASR
-898 QSASEFRARY
+898 QSDSEFRARY

-937 HLGAEYVEHSIW
+937 NLGAEVSSDGE
-949 PDKGILSQW
+949 DDLLL
-958 RISIPTVE
+958 VL
-966 ISAGQ
+966 A
-971 VPRHV
+971 
-976 RFYKS
+976 KS
-981 IAHKYIT
+981 
-988 RRRFFI
+988 RGM
-994 HQPYLQFSQSVRV
+994 SV
-1007 DRQLHNFF
+1007 
-1015 YENALDCCSP
+1015 DCCSP

-1045 GLIQTGYAEEF
+1045 GLIQTGYTEEF

-1116 AGSENSTQQSYAIWI
+1116 AGSENYTQQSYAIWI
-1131 SNPALCQRGPGK
+1131 SNPALCQRGLGN

-1199 YQIIIKMYTSYNGEG
+1199 YQIIIKMYTSYNREG

-1228 LSEIE
+1228 LPEIE

-1239 TEIDLAPSPHLYA
+1239 AEIDLAPSPHLYA

-1287 PYLKSIHPNGAFG
+1287 SYWNSIHPNGAFG
-1300 MIAVQQMTV
+1300 MITVEQMTV

-1336 GQASFKVCVLKV
+1336 GEASFKVCVLKV
-1348 ESLNSIYCTEVQDDF
+1348 ESLNSTYCTEVQDDF

-1422 FADGQSC
+1422 FSVGQSC

-1435 TVANGPRFSITTHAI
+1435 TIANGPRFSITAHAI
-1450 GVANNVKI
+1450 GVANN
-1458 KPAVKNE
+1458 
-1465 FFLGTLIFDKRQPHA
+1465 RQPHA
-1480 YIESQFFRV
+1480 YIESEFFRV
-1489 SRARILR
+1489 SRARTLR

-1508 YICHNQYNSTLPS
+1508 YICHNQFNTTLPS

-1534 NDTRNFAEIA
+1534 DDTRNFAEIV

-1573 QSIDLIDDNRQSL
+1573 QSIDLIDDNRQSFTGEQQ
-1586 CF
+1586 C

>member
-1 LPMNYIK
+1 LKYTERCYFIIFRLSFYVLSKIARLQMNYIK

-20 SDMAEDV
+20 SDMTEDV

-58 KHNRVEVGTQAIDA
+58 KHNRIEVGTQAIDA
-72 LVHLMHNSIT
+72 LIQFMHNSIV
-82 NDSTDRDAELIAL
+82 NKSTDRDAELIAL

-100 RILIDEEDSA
+100 RILIDEDSA

-127 ARMIIDTKYSITS
+127 ACMIIDAKDSIS
-140 ILYMIDDLEFNVR
+140 DILYVIDDVEFNVR

-164 IHDPKTIQDILLE
+164 IRDPKTIQDILLE
-177 NHAASPRIIDLLH
+177 NHVSLPRIIDLLQ
-190 DDREVIRNFAI
+190 DNREVIRNFAV
-201 LLLLELSHGNVNI
+201 LLLLELAHGNVNI

-222 GFESVVS
+222 GFESLINIILDEGNSVVS

-253 SLIRDLQGVLDLLCA
+253 SLIRVLREVLDLLCA
-268 VEEERGNLENYWT
+268 VEEEMGNLENYWT

-296 IPSDLIS
+296 IPSDLIN
-303 NCQYDFHSYGFL
+303 NCQNDFRTCGFL
-315 SSLMNLLLSPEI
+315 SNLMNLLLSPEI

-335 VLAVAEVIR
+335 VLAVAEMIR

-355 VATNSECS
+355 VTTNSECN

-390 LQSFLYKNDHGKA
+390 LQSFLFKNDHGKV

-446 ACIWSTDEKE
+446 ACIWSSDEKE

-516 DNVTYVCN
+516 DNITYL
-524 EHFEADDME
+524 FGQLRGSEADDME

-560 ESLVNLVESHI
+560 ESLVNLVESHL

-581 LVTKSEAYARVSQ
+581 LVNKSEAYARVSQ

-619 EPDVTRTLGFSQA
+619 EPDVARTLGFSQA

-676 EANRRAEFDQQK
+676 QANHRTEFDQ

-695 LQYQEYQVQLNSI
+695 LKYQIQLNSI
-708 SDQLEQLKQ
+708 NDELQQLKQ
-717 YYVTTM
+717 CCLTTM
-723 DENQA
+723 NENQA

-741 ECLELLLQQRDAEV
+741 ESLELLLQQRDTEV

-769 ANQVAQGEF
+769 ANQVAEGEF

-813 AEENELLKLRLN
+813 SAENELLKLHLN
-825 EAQNSLKWYEMDS
+825 EMQNSLKWYQLDS

-845 NLLKKSQTA
+845 NFLKESQTA

-861 AEVPGLV
+861 TEVPGLV
-868 AGAAGMAKELTT
+868 TAADVAKELTT
-880 VGIQCNFADP
+880 VGIQCDFSDP
-890 DVAANASR
+890 DVGHASH
-898 QSASEFRARY
+898 QSDSEFRARY

-937 HLGAEYVEHSIW
+937 NLGAEVSSDGEDDLLLGGS
-949 PDKGILSQW
+949 PAD
-958 RISIPTVE
+958 
-966 ISAGQ
+966 Q

-976 RFYKS
+976 STFYQKRF
-981 IAHKYIT
+981 
-988 RRRFFI
+988 
-994 HQPYLQFSQSVRV
+994 V
-1007 DRQLHNFF
+1007 
-1015 YENALDCCSP
+1015 DCCSP

-1045 GLIQTGYAEEF
+1045 GLIQTGYTEEF

-1070 IACRWKNVLNG
+1070 IACQWKNVLNG

-1110 GNHLIV
+1110 
-1116 AGSENSTQQSYAIWI
+1116 
-1131 SNPALCQRGPGK
+1131 
-1143 FSFAY
+1143 
-1148 WIYGPVKLEVAA
+1148 VKLEVAV

-1199 YQIIIKMYTSYNGEG
+1199 YQIIIKMYTSYNREG
-1214 FVAVD
+1214 FAAVD

-1228 LSEIE
+1228 LPEIE

-1239 TEIDLAPSPHLYA
+1239 AEIDLAPSPHLYA

-1275 YNWSTVVEVPDK
+1275 YNWSTVVQVSDK
-1287 PYLKSIHPNGAFG
+1287 SYWNSTHPNGAFG
-1300 MIAVQQMTV
+1300 MITVQQMTV

-1336 GQASFKVCVLKV
+1336 GEASFKVCVLKV

-1363 SPVFIPGPIYE
+1363 SPG
-1374 PYQLAI
+1374 
-1380 IGVGEADAGEQFV
+1380 QFMN
-1393 AIDDIVYKAD
+1393 
-1403 VCDSPRIGEPEA
+1403 
-1415 CQALGCN
+1415 L
-1422 FADGQSC
+1422 GQSC

-1435 TVANGPRFSITTHAI
+1435 TIANGPRFSLTAHAI

-1458 KPAVKNE
+1458 KPAGKNG

-1489 SRARILR
+1489 SRARTLR
-1496 VLLKRST
+1496 ILLKRST

-1508 YICHNQYNSTLPS
+1508 YICHNQYNATLPS

-1534 NDTRNFAEIA
+1534 DDIRNFVEIA

>member
-1 LPMNYIK
+1 MFNYRPEIYHNNDHCDENQITTHKYSYSTVFIVRLPMNYIK

-140 ILYMIDDLEFNVR
+140 ILHMIDDLEFNVR

-222 GFESVVS
+222 GFESLIRIIYCEGNSVVS

-516 DNVTYVCN
+516 DNVTYL
-524 EHFEADDME
+524 FGQLRGSEADDME

-619 EPDVTRTLGFSQA
+619 EPDITRTLGFSQA

-662 QIGRLTARLQTLEL
+662 QIGRLTARLQTLEM
-676 EANRRAEFDQQK
+676 EANRRTEFDQQK

-695 LQYQEYQVQLNSI
+695 LQYQEYQIQLNSI
-708 SDQLEQLKQ
+708 NDQLQQLKQ

-813 AEENELLKLRLN
+813 AEENELLKLRLK
-825 EAQNSLKWYEMDS
+825 EAQNSLKWYEMES

-890 DVAANASR
+890 DEAANASR

-937 HLGAEYVEHSIW
+937 HLGAEKSVLAKSRGMSGFTNQSH
-949 PDKGILSQW
+949 
-958 RISIPTVE
+958 TV
-966 ISAGQ
+966 
-971 VPRHV
+971 
-976 RFYKS
+976 
-981 IAHKYIT
+981 
-988 RRRFFI
+988 
-994 HQPYLQFSQSVRV
+994 
-1007 DRQLHNFF
+1007 
-1015 YENALDCCSP
+1015 DCCSP
-1025 GARAAAE
+1025 TARAAAE

-1056 IKESSDLDCNFEQP
+1056 IKEASDLDCNFEQP

-1110 GNHLIV
+1110 
-1116 AGSENSTQQSYAIWI
+1116 
-1131 SNPALCQRGPGK
+1131 
-1143 FSFAY
+1143 
-1148 WIYGPVKLEVAA
+1148 VKLEVAA

-1233 SEQPKF
+1233 SEQPEF

-1261 FDNVCLWRNVLDDQ
+1261 FDNLCLWRNVLDDQ

-1287 PYLKSIHPNGAFG
+1287 SYLNSIHPNGAFG
-1300 MIAVQQMTV
+1300 MIGVQQMTV
-1309 AGSGYLISP
+1309 PGSGYLISP
-1318 AFYCQRGNGELN
+1318 VFYCQRGNGELN

-1374 PYQLAI
+1374 PYESMLKNGI
-1380 IGVGEADAGEQFV
+1380 FT
-1393 AIDDIVYKAD
+1393 
-1403 VCDSPRIGEPEA
+1403 
-1415 CQALGCN
+1415 
-1422 FADGQSC
+1422 DGQSC

-1435 TVANGPRFSITTHAI
+1435 TVANGPRFSITAHAI

-1544 EPISEQDTRIFLVA
+1544 EPISEQDTRHRRA
-1558 SHILEPISGAAAFGI
+1558 TM
-1573 QSIDLIDDNRQSL
+1573 
-1586 CF
+1586 

>member
-1 LPMNYIK
+1 MTIVMKIKLQRENILIQHIDCNLYLKYSEDCHFISFDCLVRLPMNYIK

-44 EDRRDTLRALRSMA
+44 EDRRDALRALRSMA

-140 ILYMIDDLEFNVR
+140 ILCMID
-153 LQAIRCLTALL
+153 
-164 IHDPKTIQDILLE
+164 
-177 NHAASPRIIDLLH
+177 
-190 DDREVIRNFAI
+190 
-201 LLLLELSHGNVNI
+201 
-214 QKIIAFED
+214 
-222 GFESVVS
+222 
-229 EDCLFLMYKM
+229 
-239 LKGNPSNVQLFREH
+239 
-253 SLIRDLQGVLDLLCA
+253 
-268 VEEERGNLENYWT
+268 
-281 EERTATVVR
+281 VVR

-524 EHFEADDME
+524 EH
-533 CLTQGLSAFLIG
+533 L
-545 VCSLFNDGS
+545 
-554 VKKYTK
+554 

-594 KPQPKGNQARDLL
+594 KPQPKGSQARDLL

-676 EANRRAEFDQQK
+676 EANRRTEFDQQK

-708 SDQLEQLKQ
+708 SDQLQQLKQ

-898 QSASEFRARY
+898 QSASEFRAKY

-937 HLGAEYVEHSIW
+937 HLGAE
-949 PDKGILSQW
+949 
-958 RISIPTVE
+958 
-966 ISAGQ
+966 
-971 VPRHV
+971 
-976 RFYKS
+976 KS
-981 IAHKYIT
+981 VLAKSRGMSGFT
-988 RRRFFI
+988 N
-994 HQPYLQFSQSVRV
+994 QS
-1007 DRQLHNFF
+1007 HTI
-1015 YENALDCCSP
+1015 DCCSP

-1081 QAESNWYLM
+1081 QAENNWYLM

-1110 GNHLIV
+1110 
-1116 AGSENSTQQSYAIWI
+1116 
-1131 SNPALCQRGPGK
+1131 
-1143 FSFAY
+1143 
-1148 WIYGPVKLEVAA
+1148 VKLEVAA

-1239 TEIDLAPSPHLYA
+1239 TEIDLAPSPHMYA

-1287 PYLKSIHPNGAFG
+1287 SYLNSIHPNGAFG
-1300 MIAVQQMTV
+1300 MIDVQQMTV
-1309 AGSGYLISP
+1309 PGSGYLISP

-1374 PYQLAI
+1374 PYESMLKN
-1380 IGVGEADAGEQFV
+1380 
-1393 AIDDIVYKAD
+1393 DI
-1403 VCDSPRIGEPEA
+1403 
-1415 CQALGCN
+1415 
-1422 FADGQSC
+1422 FTDGQSC

-1435 TVANGPRFSITTHAI
+1435 TIANGPRFSITAHAI

-1544 EPISEQDTRIFLVA
+1544 EPISEQDTRCIIAQLFF
-1558 SHILEPISGAAAFGI
+1558 PISQFVFYK
-1573 QSIDLIDDNRQSL
+1573 LIDRFWNLFIQHRRATM
-1586 CF
+1586 